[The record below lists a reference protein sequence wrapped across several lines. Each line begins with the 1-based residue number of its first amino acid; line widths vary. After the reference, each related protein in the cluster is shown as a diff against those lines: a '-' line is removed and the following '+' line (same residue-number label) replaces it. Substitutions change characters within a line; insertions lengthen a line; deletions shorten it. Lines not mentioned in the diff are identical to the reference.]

1 MFDSPRVAF
10 YYASQYGAQK
20 TEYIYKRSKV
30 VSLAEMTGTMQA
42 LYPQANFLSSDPE
55 SLSAFNAAHLAAE
68 SLISS
73 SSDLSSNNNNPSTK
87 PQSMSI
93 VITHVT
99 PYVQGA
105 RNAFEKAVGVHQF
118 VYEQRLGGKIAQ
130 SVAEQ
135 YKRRVI
141 LTTGNSFPYFLKRIP
156 VADRR
161 EVILSPIEV
170 AIDEMTERVHQLE
183 HVIGSR
189 DAKHL
194 QLVLQGSVNATVN
207 AGPIAYA
214 NAFLRKPALEE
225 EEEDRVDGNG
235 ASFLSTD
242 TLDGSAT
249 SSGFSESQKHLKFL
263 FEQFL
268 DLCESALKLN
278 EKLIKPNQVEYHQN
292 LKVNFEKLKDELDFF
307 YERPTSIQIFD
318 VISSG
323 GSTFA

>member
-1 MFDSPRVAF
+1 
-10 YYASQYGAQK
+10 
-20 TEYIYKRSKV
+20 
-30 VSLAEMTGTMQA
+30 MQA
-42 LYPQANFLSSDPE
+42 LYPQATFLSSDPE

-73 SSDLSSNNNNPSTK
+73 SSDLSSNNNNNNLSSKPQQ
-87 PQSMSI
+87 PQSMAI

-105 RNAFEKAVGVHQF
+105 RNAFEKAVGVQQF

-141 LTTGNSFPYFLKRIP
+141 LTTANSFPYFLKRIP

-161 EVILSPIEV
+161 ELILSPIEV

-183 HVIGSR
+183 HVIGSK

-214 NAFLRKPALEE
+214 NAFLRKPALG
-225 EEEDRVDGNG
+225 EEDEVDGEGNA
-235 ASFLSTD
+235 ASSEQQEDSFMSTD

-249 SSGFSESQKHLKFL
+249 SSGFTESQKHLKFL

>member
-1 MFDSPRVAF
+1 
-10 YYASQYGAQK
+10 
-20 TEYIYKRSKV
+20 
-30 VSLAEMTGTMQA
+30 MTGTMQA
-42 LYPQANFLSSDPE
+42 LYPASIFLSSDPE
-55 SLSAFNAAHLAAE
+55 SLASFNAAHLT
-68 SLISS
+68 
-73 SSDLSSNNNNPSTK
+73 SSDTTASSDSNSNKSHH
-87 PQSMSI
+87 QVAI

-99 PYVQGA
+99 PYVEGA
-105 RNAFEKAVGVHQF
+105 RNQFEKFIGVQHF

-135 YKRRVI
+135 CKKRVI
-141 LTTGNSFPYFLKRIP
+141 LTTGNCFPYFLKRAP
-156 VADRR
+156 VSDRR

-170 AIDEMTERVHQLE
+170 AIDEMQERVHQLE
-183 HVIGSR
+183 HVICSR

-214 NAFLRKPALEE
+214 NAFLRIPLSEHAQDDTIDSSSLSEPQ
-225 EEEDRVDGNG
+225 D
-235 ASFLSTD
+235 SFLEHD
-242 TLDGSAT
+242 PLDPP
-249 SSGFSESQKHLKFL
+249 SGIILFNESQKHLKFL

-292 LKVNFEKLKDELDFF
+292 LKVNFEKLRKELDFF
-307 YERPTSIQIFD
+307 YERPASIAVFD
-318 VISSG
+318 VIS